1 MRPETN
7 SIMANIEQ
15 NLRELIKSKGLKL
28 SDVADRMGTTVSN
41 LLSSVKGNPTV
52 SKLEDIAAAL
62 QVNVSELLTNRLE
75 SALGFVIIGGQTYQ
89 LSKPSKNT
97 VQIPTYARYDD
108 LRNEI
113 KGFVKKS
120 VEGSETASKM
130 GLVEAFEFFSL
141 VYDKDKETFCLSL
154 CYADGKTETI
164 LYDKF
169 EFCNW
174 GKSNTDDDAPWD
186 VAQVTEEIINDIE
199 GVVASK
205 IQADTKE

>member
-1 MRPETN
+1 
-7 SIMANIEQ
+7 MANVEQ
-15 NLRELIKSKGLKL
+15 NLREIAKAKGLKL
-28 SDVADRMGTTVSN
+28 SDIADRVGTTVSN
-41 LLSSVKGNPTV
+41 MLSSVKGNPTV

-113 KGFVKKS
+113 KEFVKKS
-120 VEGSETASKM
+120 IEGGDTASKM
-130 GLVEAFEFFSL
+130 GIVEALEFFSL

-164 LYDKF
+164 IYDKF
-169 EFCNW
+169 EYCDW
-174 GKSNTDDDAPWD
+174 KDGD
-186 VAQVTEEIINDIE
+186 TEETVKWTLADITTDIINDIE
-199 GVVASK
+199 GVVPSK
-205 IQADTKE
+205 LQAE